1 MKNTN
6 FRRMK
11 FSKNIFFCIFLNRFA
26 SFIEGD
32 SWHVND
38 QELLEYDSF
47 NDEELHTE
55 NEEDEEENIIS
66 EDENPE

>member
-1 MKNTN
+1 M
-6 FRRMK
+6 
-11 FSKNIFFCIFLNRFA
+11 
-26 SFIEGD
+26 
-32 SWHVND
+32 ND